1 MANQIYFES
10 NLDVKITTRRTILI
24 KNNVYLL
31 SINKLFEKLNK
42 T

>member
-10 NLDVKITTRRTILI
+10 NLDVKITTRRTIFI